1 MAELTLDDISEKM
14 RDIDFT
20 ILSTR
25 TAGGQIAARPMSNNR
40 QVEYDGDSYFFT
52 CDDTRTIRDI
62 HADPNVGLGLQGKS
76 GALGMKPFF
85 ITIEGRAELIK
96 DKSRFAEHWTKD
108 LDAWFKEGA
117 DTPGARPDQGARRA
131 SALLGRLRRGRTP
144 SREIGARAG
153 GCAAA
158 ALNSGTSYAAKRFKP
173 VQKRGGMPCTSDWA
187 D

>member
-1 MAELTLDDISEKM
+1 MAELTLEDISEKM

-52 CDDTRTIRDI
+52 CEDTGMIRDI
-62 HADPNVGLGLQGKS
+62 HADPNVGLSLQGKS

-85 ITIEGRAELIK
+85 ITIEGRAEFIK

-117 DTPGARPDQGARRA
+117 DTPGLVLIKVHAERLHYWDGFDQGEISLERSPRA
-131 SALLGRLRRGRTP
+131 L
-144 SREIGARAG
+144 ED
-153 GCAAA
+153 
-158 ALNSGTSYAAKRFKP
+158 
-173 VQKRGGMPCTSDWA
+173 VQHQR
-187 D
+187 

>member
-117 DTPGARPDQGARRA
+117 DTPGLVLIKVHAERLHYWDGFDEGELRLERSARVPED
-131 SALLGRLRRGRTP
+131 
-144 SREIGARAG
+144 
-153 GCAAA
+153 
-158 ALNSGTSYAAKRFKP
+158 
-173 VQKRGGMPCTSDWA
+173 VQQQR
-187 D
+187 